1 MSFEKYPKKDKK
13 KVNLLL
19 QIEICMNRLK
29 LLRFLFVLFTV
40 LTVVF
45 GIGLIVPENRD
56 NTLGR
61 VGLWCGFIAM
71 LVDAILSYTEIRKI
85 KKGEDS

>member
-1 MSFEKYPKKDKK
+1 
-13 KVNLLL
+13 
-19 QIEICMNRLK
+19 MNRLK
-29 LLRFLFVLFTV
+29 LHRFLFVLFTV

-71 LVDAILSYTEIRKI
+71 LVDAIVTYTEIRKI

>member
-1 MSFEKYPKKDKK
+1 MT
-13 KVNLLL
+13 
-19 QIEICMNRLK
+19 RLK

-40 LTVVF
+40 LTMVF
-45 GIGLIVPENRD
+45 AIGLIVRENRD

-71 LVDAILSYTEIRKI
+71 LVDAIVTYTEIRKI

>member
-1 MSFEKYPKKDKK
+1 
-13 KVNLLL
+13 
-19 QIEICMNRLK
+19 MNRLK

-61 VGLWCGFIAM
+61 VGLGCGFIAM
-71 LVDAILSYTEIRKI
+71 LVDAIFSYTEIRKI